1 MLLLT
6 KQEVQQLLDPFELLA
21 ALEAGFKAISTKAI
35 DVPGRSQVKS
45 SHGVLLTMPASMP
58 GLNMS
63 IKLVSIF
70 HENKTLPSH
79 QALISLFDSNTGAP
93 LALMDG
99 TLITTMRTAI
109 SSMISIRLLARQSAK
124 QAAIIGS
131 GVQALAH
138 LRMMVL
144 LTPIEQ
150 INIAS
155 RQVEKA
161 IQLAHEVNQAQA
173 VESTQAAISG
183 ADVICLC
190 TSSNKPVLM
199 PEWLKKGAH
208 ITSVGY
214 NPPGGELPRDVIENS
229 HLFVESRHAFAA
241 PPAGSAELQGLDSAT
256 GTELG
261 EVLLHTRPGRHSDNE
276 TTVYK
281 SMGHA
286 MEDMVAANLVYQKAL
301 SRKMG
306 TEFYP

>member
-6 KQEVQQLLDPFELLA
+6 KQDVQHLLDPFELLS
-21 ALEAGFKAISTKAI
+21 ALEMGFIAISTKEI
-35 DVPGRSQVKS
+35 DVPGRSQIKS
-45 SHGVLLTMPASMP
+45 LHGVILTMPASMP
-58 GLNMS
+58 GLEMS

-70 HENKTLPSH
+70 HQNTTLPSH

-99 TLITTMRTAI
+99 TWITTMRTAI
-109 SSMISIRLLARQSAK
+109 SSMISIRLLARQDAK

-131 GVQALAH
+131 GVQAQAH
-138 LRMMVL
+138 LRMMAL
-144 LTPIEQ
+144 MTPLEKIR
-150 INIAS
+150 IAS
-155 RQVEKA
+155 LHPEKA
-161 IQLAHEVNQAQA
+161 AQLAHDVKKAEAMD
-173 VESTQAAISG
+173 SIQAAISG

-190 TSSNKPVLM
+190 TSSNEPVIR

-214 NPPGGELPRDVIENS
+214 NPPGGELPIEVIKNS
-229 HLFVESRHAFAA
+229 HLFIESRHAFET
-241 PPAGSAELQGLDSAT
+241 PPAGSAELQGLDPNA

-261 EVLLHTRPGRHSDNE
+261 EVLLHTHPGRGSEQE

-286 MEDMVAANLVYQKAL
+286 MEDLVAANLVYKKARSHKL
-301 SRKMG
+301 G
-306 TEFYP
+306 LEFIP